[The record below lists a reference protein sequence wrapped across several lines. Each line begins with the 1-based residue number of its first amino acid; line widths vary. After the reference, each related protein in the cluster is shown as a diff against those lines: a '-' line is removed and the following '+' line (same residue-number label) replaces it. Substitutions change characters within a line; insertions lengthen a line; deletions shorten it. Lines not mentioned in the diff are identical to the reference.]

1 MSNTVSKGGNSP
13 LNPSEGKKGRGIDYK
28 WIALSNVLIASM
40 MGTINGSITLI
51 SLPAIFNGIHID
63 PLTSFQYLLWILMG
77 YGLVT
82 ATLLLSFGR
91 LSDMYGRVRLFK
103 LGFLVF
109 TIGSILLY
117 LTPSTGDAGAIEI
130 IIFRIVQ
137 AVGSA
142 LTMANSSAILTDAFP
157 VSERGK
163 ALGIN
168 MVALMS
174 GQFIGLL
181 LGGIL
186 AVFDWRYI
194 FLVSVPFG
202 ILGTVWS
209 TLKLK
214 ELSLRAPKT
223 KLDIWGNVTFVSG
236 ITLLLLG
243 VTYGLMP
250 YGSDAMGWNNPWVMA
265 SMVIGFILLVLFP
278 VVESKVENP
287 MFRLDLF
294 RIKMFTYANVAG
306 FLSSLSRGGMMFM
319 LILLLQG
326 IWLPLH
332 GYSYEST
339 PFWAGVYM
347 LPLTLGVIIMGPI
360 SGILSDKYGPR
371 WIATIGMVMNT
382 IGFIILASLPSNFN
396 YWELGLTLFF
406 MGLGSGMFGSP
417 NSASIMNSVP
427 PQERGVASGMLTT
440 IMNTAFTASM
450 AIFFTI
456 VIVGITQRF
465 PDAMASSLAG
475 IGAAQLTPI
484 LSNIPP
490 TGALFSAFLGY
501 NPVETILASVPSA
514 VVSQIPSATL
524 TTLTGTT
531 WFPSTLSE
539 AFMPSLQISFYIGA
553 VFCGLSALLSALRGK
568 KYIHEMEVI
577 KISPDDDV
585 VDSDEVPYYVE
596 KTGP

>member
-278 VVESKVENP
+278 LVESKVENP

-306 FLSSLSRGGMMFM
+306 FLSALSRGGMMFM

-347 LPLTLGVIIMGPI
+347 LPLTIGVIIMGPI

-501 NPVETILASVPSA
+501 NPVETILSSVPSA
-514 VVSQIPSATL
+514 VVSQIPPATL

-585 VDSDEVPYYVE
+585 ADSDEVS
-596 KTGP
+596 

>member
-1 MSNTVSKGGNSP
+1 MNNNVSEGGNMSS
-13 LNPSEGKKGRGIDYK
+13 NPSEGKGGHGLDYK
-28 WIALSNVLIASM
+28 WIALSNVIIASL
-40 MGTINGSITLI
+40 MGMINGSITLI
-51 SLPAIFNGIHID
+51 SLPAIFNGIQID

-91 LSDMYGRVRLFK
+91 LSDIYGRVRLFK
-103 LGFLVF
+103 LGFLIF
-109 TIGSILLY
+109 TIGSILLF

-186 AVFDWRYI
+186 AVFNWRYV

-202 ILGTVWS
+202 ILGTIWS
-209 TLKLK
+209 TFKLK

-223 KLDIWGNVTFVSG
+223 KLDIWGNLIFVAG
-236 ITLLLLG
+236 ITVLLLG

-250 YGSDAMGWNNPWVMA
+250 YGSDAMGWGNPLVIA
-265 SMVIGFILLVLFP
+265 SMIIGFVLLALFP

-294 RIKMFTYANVAG
+294 KIKMFTYANLAG
-306 FLSSLSRGGMMFM
+306 FLNSLSRGGMMFM

-347 LPLTLGVIIMGPI
+347 LPLTIGVIIMGPI
-360 SGILSDKYGPR
+360 SGMLSDKYGPR
-371 WIATIGMVMNT
+371 WIATLGMVMNT
-382 IGFIILASLPSNFN
+382 IGFLTLAALPYDFG
-396 YWELGLTLFF
+396 YIEFALALFF
-406 MGLGSGMFGSP
+406 MGLGTGMFGSP

-427 PQERGVASGMLTT
+427 AQERGVASGMLTT

-465 PDAMASSLAG
+465 PGALTSSLAS
-475 IGAAQLTPI
+475 IGAVQLTPI
-484 LSNIPP
+484 LSHIPP

-501 NPVETILASVPSA
+501 NPVETILSSVPSS
-514 VVSQIPSATL
+514 VVSQIPPATL
-524 TTLTGTT
+524 TTLTGTS
-531 WFPSTLSE
+531 WFPSTLAE
-539 AFMPSLQISFYIGA
+539 AFMPSLRVSFYIGA
-553 VFCGLSALLSALRGK
+553 LFSALAAILSALRGER
-568 KYIHEMEVI
+568 YIHELEII
-577 KISPDDDV
+577 KIDPDDEMT
-585 VDSDEVPYYVE
+585 DSE
-596 KTGP
+596 

>member
-1 MSNTVSKGGNSP
+1 MNNNVSKGGNSP
-13 LNPSEGKKGRGIDYK
+13 LSSSEDKGKQGLDYK
-28 WIALSNVLIASM
+28 WIALSNVIIASM

-91 LSDMYGRVRLFK
+91 LSDMYGRVKLFK
-103 LGFLVF
+103 LGFLIF
-109 TIGSILLY
+109 TVGSILLY

-130 IIFRIVQ
+130 ILFRIVQ

-174 GQFIGLL
+174 GQFVGLL

-186 AVFDWRYI
+186 AVFDWRYV

-209 TLKLK
+209 TFKLK
-214 ELSLRAPKT
+214 EVSLRAPKT
-223 KLDIWGNVTFVSG
+223 KLDIWGNLTFVSG
-236 ITLLLLG
+236 ITILLLG

-265 SMVIGFILLVLFP
+265 SMIGGFILLALFP
-278 VVESKVENP
+278 VVESKMENP

-294 RIKMFTYANVAG
+294 KIKMFSYANVAG

-382 IGFIILASLPSNFN
+382 IGFLALAALPYNFN
-396 YWELGLTLFF
+396 YWELCLTLFF

-465 PDAMASSLAG
+465 PDAIASSLVN
-475 IGAAQLTPI
+475 IGAVQLAPV

-501 NPVETILASVPSA
+501 NPVETILSSVPSA
-514 VVSQIPSATL
+514 VVSHIPPATL

-531 WFPSTLSE
+531 WFPSTLAE
-539 AFMPSLQISFYIGA
+539 AFMPSLRVSFYIGA
-553 VFCGLSALLSALRGK
+553 FFCGLSAVLSALRGER
-568 KYIHEMEVI
+568 YIHELEVI
-577 KISPDDDV
+577 KINPDED
-585 VDSDEVPYYVE
+585 
-596 KTGP
+596 KTRE

>member
-1 MSNTVSKGGNSP
+1 MNNNVSEGGNMPS
-13 LNPSEGKKGRGIDYK
+13 NPSEGKGGHGLDYK
-28 WIALSNVLIASM
+28 WIALSNVIIASL
-40 MGTINGSITLI
+40 MGMINGSITLI
-51 SLPAIFNGIHID
+51 SLPAIFNGIQID

-91 LSDMYGRVRLFK
+91 LSDIYGRVRLFK
-103 LGFLVF
+103 LGFLIF
-109 TIGSILLY
+109 TIGSILLF

-186 AVFDWRYI
+186 AVFNWRYV

-202 ILGTVWS
+202 ILGTIWS
-209 TLKLK
+209 TFKLK

-223 KLDIWGNVTFVSG
+223 KLDIWGNLIFVAG
-236 ITLLLLG
+236 ITVLLLG

-250 YGSDAMGWNNPWVMA
+250 YGSDAMGWGNPLVIA
-265 SMVIGFILLVLFP
+265 SMIIGFVLLALFP

-294 RIKMFTYANVAG
+294 KIKMFTYANLAG
-306 FLSSLSRGGMMFM
+306 FLNSLSRGGMMFM

-347 LPLTLGVIIMGPI
+347 LPLTIGVIIMGPI
-360 SGILSDKYGPR
+360 SGMLSDKYGPR
-371 WIATIGMVMNT
+371 WIATLGMVMNT
-382 IGFIILASLPSNFN
+382 IGFLTLAALPYDFG
-396 YWELGLTLFF
+396 YIEFALALFF
-406 MGLGSGMFGSP
+406 MGLGTGMFGSP

-427 PQERGVASGMLTT
+427 AQERGVASGMLTT

-465 PDAMASSLAG
+465 PGALTSSLAS
-475 IGAAQLTPI
+475 IGAVQLTPI
-484 LSNIPP
+484 LSHIPP

-501 NPVETILASVPSA
+501 NPVETILSSVPSS
-514 VVSQIPSATL
+514 VVSQIPPATL
-524 TTLTGTT
+524 TTLTGTS
-531 WFPSTLSE
+531 WFPSTLAE
-539 AFMPSLQISFYIGA
+539 AFMPSLRVSFYIG
-553 VFCGLSALLSALRGK
+553 GLFSALAAILSALRGER
-568 KYIHEMEVI
+568 YIHELEII
-577 KISPDDDV
+577 KIDPDDEMT
-585 VDSDEVPYYVE
+585 DSE
-596 KTGP
+596 

>member
-250 YGSDAMGWNNPWVMA
+250 YGSDAMGWNNPWVIA
-265 SMVIGFILLVLFP
+265 SMVAGFILLVLFP

-306 FLSSLSRGGMMFM
+306 FLSALSRGGMMFM

-382 IGFIILASLPSNFN
+382 IGFIILASLPANFN

-501 NPVETILASVPSA
+501 NPVETILTSVPSA
-514 VVSQIPSATL
+514 VVSQIPPATL

-577 KISPDDDV
+577 KISPDDDGT
-585 VDSDEVPYYVE
+585 DSEEIP
-596 KTGP
+596 

>member
-1 MSNTVSKGGNSP
+1 MSNTVSKGGNLP
-13 LNPSEGKKGRGIDYK
+13 LNPSEDKKGRGIDYK

-91 LSDMYGRVRLFK
+91 LSDMYGRVKLFK

-130 IIFRIVQ
+130 ILFRIVQ

-142 LTMANSSAILTDAFP
+142 LTMANSSAILTDSFP

-265 SMVIGFILLVLFP
+265 SMAVGFLLLVLFP

-306 FLSSLSRGGMMFM
+306 FLSALSRGGMMFM

-382 IGFIILASLPSNFN
+382 IGFIILASLPANFN

-501 NPVETILASVPSA
+501 NPVETILSSVPSA

-577 KISPDDDV
+577 KISPEDDV
-585 VDSDEVPYYVE
+585 ADSDKVS
-596 KTGP
+596 

>member
-13 LNPSEGKKGRGIDYK
+13 LNPSEGKKGHGIDYK

-250 YGSDAMGWNNPWVMA
+250 YGSDAMGWNNPWVIA
-265 SMVIGFILLVLFP
+265 SMIVGFILLVLFP

-306 FLSSLSRGGMMFM
+306 FLSALSRGGMMFM

-382 IGFIILASLPSNFN
+382 IGFIILASLPANFN

-465 PDAMASSLAG
+465 PDAMASSLAS

-501 NPVETILASVPSA
+501 NPVETILTSVPSA
-514 VVSQIPSATL
+514 VVSQIPPATL

-585 VDSDEVPYYVE
+585 DSDEVS
-596 KTGP
+596 